1 MTKEFFEK
9 IYEAAE
15 TEAKNCG
22 AEYCEVYY
30 VGAEGISANTFRDE
44 LAGFSAD
51 CDGSLI
57 VRVSVGGK
65 AGGCTGESCHAR
77 RSGAAGEKSG
87 GKCRVDR
94 KRGRSGLLCRR
105 SELPSGGHSPVF
117 HAFGGRGEGYR
128 HGTAPCGVRFLS

>member
-30 VGAEGISANTFRDE
+30 VGAESISANTFRDE

-65 AGGCTGESCHAR
+65 A
-77 RSGAAGEKSG
+77 
-87 GKCRVDR
+87 V
-94 KRGRSGLLCRR
+94 
-105 SELPSGGHSPVF
+105 
-117 HAFGGRGEGYR
+117 R
-128 HGTAPCGVRFLS
+128 HGLQDGFRGSICAESSHADSHSILNQSDGFPRGNKFHNSTVLL